1 VEVNKHRQ
9 ILLNENDLSYCL
21 TDCEIG
27 RKYHITVTAL
37 TEHACC
43 QGNIIADKT
52 GLSASK
58 LLSDTGYEADT
69 EASHLVTPS
78 KSHKFEEQIST
89 HDLKPSLR
97 SKYPGCLPSQP
108 LTVSYSQFVLPP
120 MNLTVRELH
129 ANSAILSWTKG
140 KPHHQKMHRSKEQK
154 WSSMPKKM
162 TKHLLDP
169 EKFVV
174 RWWKH
179 GSVDGAERDETERE
193 HKNETVVCQ
202 TVVKVSD
209 DDSHTAVLCPLEMQ
223 TKYCVTVES
232 QARLYTS
239 PHTTRHLTL
248 KAQSEPFEFHS
259 AQLPGCVSDLQ
270 IAAVSFTLIFL
281 RWSLPVEKGIAVKC
295 LEIDLLSMDGVVM
308 DQKFVTLPTATCCF
322 ESLQP
327 NSQYMITVYSHTR
340 TKDEMKHDQMSFT
353 KYTPPSVSIVA
364 STLGLTPASKLQI
377 TSRTSELAY
386 LSWSPAIPHGP
397 AFVQQYIVQ
406 WQETTKSAKRQI
418 SSERS
423 HFALEA
429 ISMQDVQIDEKWS
442 SEVVSC
448 EDYTHTIQGL
458 IAGLTYCVRVVT
470 VLKPTVA
477 SPDVCDDSDRPEAN
491 CSTFWYIGDSVIFQS
506 PVTVGKPR
514 LLVTAYTATDIQLYW
529 PKPCMRVPV
538 KVDNQGMIMDKT
550 EDTMYNPC
558 YKGVASILMSYRVK
572 VNGSLFATLGNE
584 QNKYIVTGRQP
595 GSDSHLQLE
604 ALSCGEGTKKRKGI
618 QGRKDGGILSNDYG
632 ISTSD
637 EITVSMP
644 KVEKCPILTLACH
657 FVPSSA
663 SFEIGMPQFENQENE
678 SVDYA
683 PGVIA
688 VEWQVNSKM
697 SSSTVK
703 KLIVQWSS
711 DKNPILKSVSLP
723 ANTHCY
729 DIQSLIQR
737 DVYSVNIKAVLLEG
751 ADSYMSSA
759 VHCQVPGSPDPPKL
773 WLHAVTENNFTIA
786 WSEPQ
791 TYGSVMISAYQTYV
805 NGKKTGNLLETAHR
819 RAVIPCK
826 RHKQYEITMVA
837 ISNSAIFGDS
847 APSCPLIVNGMDL
860 FAAQKQLAIPKKV
873 QFADGTDDKSEQPSD
888 SISTSSLHNKK
899 DRQKR
904 MGKESLRR
912 LVLKVKC
919 KEVTGDTI
927 SLDWSDFISLD
938 DIICYEV
945 QWSSVFSPSLKK
957 VVVGADKH
965 FHRLTDCQMGTSY
978 FIRVVALGDKNVE
991 LARSKQLT
999 IQTAALSD
1007 PPTLTLKDVSGCN
1020 VVLEW
1025 QQPELFGPTHLIGY
1039 KLQIEYDDK
1048 CQEIELN
1055 SSSTRY
1061 HMKCK
1066 PCELYTFRVKG
1077 VTAEC
1082 GDGPYSPSVSVTCDG
1097 VVPSPLT
1104 VVPTG
1109 MVSTVKVHWD
1119 PPIMHGNI
1127 KIRAYKIFWLIDSD
1141 SESSA
1146 THIPVSQVIEN
1157 HAVICHGPLDPSTSE
1172 DKLENVPSAGYCWV
1186 VAAIYSSQAEVAYSL
1201 PLKSYPARPPMP
1213 PTIAITVVNLSQR
1226 KRLETLA
1233 RRLVSQR
1240 DSLQLKLHWQ
1250 KSKQSRKVAKKRE
1263 MELSR
1268 LARSLAANE
1277 KELSS
1282 CLRSLQQQTGNR
1294 HR

>member
-1 VEVNKHRQ
+1 
-9 ILLNENDLSYCL
+9 
-21 TDCEIG
+21 
-27 RKYHITVTAL
+27 
-37 TEHACC
+37 
-43 QGNIIADKT
+43 
-52 GLSASK
+52 
-58 LLSDTGYEADT
+58 
-69 EASHLVTPS
+69 
-78 KSHKFEEQIST
+78 
-89 HDLKPSLR
+89 
-97 SKYPGCLPSQP
+97 
-108 LTVSYSQFVLPP
+108 
-120 MNLTVRELH
+120 
-129 ANSAILSWTKG
+129 
-140 KPHHQKMHRSKEQK
+140 
-154 WSSMPKKM
+154 
-162 TKHLLDP
+162 
-169 EKFVV
+169 
-174 RWWKH
+174 
-179 GSVDGAERDETERE
+179 
-193 HKNETVVCQ
+193 
-202 TVVKVSD
+202 
-209 DDSHTAVLCPLEMQ
+209 
-223 TKYCVTVES
+223 
-232 QARLYTS
+232 
-239 PHTTRHLTL
+239 
-248 KAQSEPFEFHS
+248 
-259 AQLPGCVSDLQ
+259 
-270 IAAVSFTLIFL
+270 
-281 RWSLPVEKGIAVKC
+281 
-295 LEIDLLSMDGVVM
+295 
-308 DQKFVTLPTATCCF
+308 
-322 ESLQP
+322 
-327 NSQYMITVYSHTR
+327 
-340 TKDEMKHDQMSFT
+340 
-353 KYTPPSVSIVA
+353 
-364 STLGLTPASKLQI
+364 
-377 TSRTSELAY
+377 
-386 LSWSPAIPHGP
+386 
-397 AFVQQYIVQ
+397 
-406 WQETTKSAKRQI
+406 
-418 SSERS
+418 
-423 HFALEA
+423 
-429 ISMQDVQIDEKWS
+429 
-442 SEVVSC
+442 
-448 EDYTHTIQGL
+448 
-458 IAGLTYCVRVVT
+458 
-470 VLKPTVA
+470 
-477 SPDVCDDSDRPEAN
+477 
-491 CSTFWYIGDSVIFQS
+491 
-506 PVTVGKPR
+506 
-514 LLVTAYTATDIQLYW
+514 
-529 PKPCMRVPV
+529 
-538 KVDNQGMIMDKT
+538 
-550 EDTMYNPC
+550 
-558 YKGVASILMSYRVK
+558 
-572 VNGSLFATLGNE
+572 
-584 QNKYIVTGRQP
+584 
-595 GSDSHLQLE
+595 
-604 ALSCGEGTKKRKGI
+604 
-618 QGRKDGGILSNDYG
+618 
-632 ISTSD
+632 
-637 EITVSMP
+637 
-644 KVEKCPILTLACH
+644 
-657 FVPSSA
+657 
-663 SFEIGMPQFENQENE
+663 
-678 SVDYA
+678 
-683 PGVIA
+683 
-688 VEWQVNSKM
+688 
-697 SSSTVK
+697 
-703 KLIVQWSS
+703 
-711 DKNPILKSVSLP
+711 
-723 ANTHCY
+723 
-729 DIQSLIQR
+729 
-737 DVYSVNIKAVLLEG
+737 
-751 ADSYMSSA
+751 MSSA

-1282 CLRSLQQQTGNR
+1282 CLRSLQQQTGYASVCVSWEKPWDDGDATVSGYQLMVDGLPWGKQLPLSANDVKMKLGISKSAYHVQLTALSEHPIGNSLPGNAVEVSTMDFQPFSFYCFHNVHEDGSEWPDHGSCSYLDSFTYELTHRPTGVLAVYPHLGFLGPHPVQSACEVLDVSNGKWMNLMARKGDPPLPTQVLFWTRWCKPSRTVVEHFIHLADDMNDECHFVACCIETAETGSESTLR
-1294 HR
+1294 HLVQQTVTEQNWDRPSSILQHAVSCDNIGTMKAALDVLGIVGVPTWLCLHPSGYVGWQGRIAFELYEDLKSYIYDLLDIILGRKKEQSEE